1 MNKNFIFF
9 VISCALFVL
18 SIIAA
23 NVAPII
29 SKAAVEYNGVNVFE
43 NWGTANCQQLD
54 DNYKYKKDIL
64 KTYDADGQKPNEEQ
78 VKRKI
83 KECKNHNT
91 MYSLEYAALIIDV
104 SLGFICTVLGLIY
117 YLEPGKP
124 LEKQSG
130 LIGLIAGVITTV
142 LTVVYVA
149 FSAMIFSN
157 DPVRDITILYPNKAS
172 VKYNGV
178 DKYVYDYDEEK
189 AGKEDWDIPYIKF
202 KDLGKKQYNYDSE
215 IFESSKDDDSEFSKC
230 QINIETGLGAL
241 TQIPIQYSIDGDSNP
256 HKCKYLWDSN
266 VENTSTY
273 YKYLYDRWLT
283 CIIFC
288 VLIAVCGIGLIIFG
302 FLLFKGSSDS
312 QPSPSTV
319 PEQS

>member
-9 VISCALFVL
+9 VIACALLVL

-29 SKAAVEYNGVNVFE
+29 SKASTRYFVG
-43 NWGTANCQQLD
+43 WGNSNCQIYD
-54 DNYKYKKDIL
+54 DEYKHAKDNQA
-64 KTYDADGQKPNEEQ
+64 YDDDSTKPNEER
-78 VKRKI
+78 VKRII

-91 MYSLEYAALIIDV
+91 MYSLEYVALIVDV

-157 DPVRDITILYPNKAS
+157 DPVNREDNYYKILYPNQAS
-172 VKYNGV
+172 VKYNGA
-178 DKYVYDYDEEK
+178 KYIFDYDKEK
-189 AGKEDWDIPYIKF
+189 AEKEDLDIPYIKY

-215 IFESSKDDDSEFSKC
+215 IYQSSKDSHSEYYNCKEDIYNIDFDTFPSPKKYTVTTTDDHE
-230 QINIETGLGAL
+230 
-241 TQIPIQYSIDGDSNP
+241 
-256 HKCKYLWDSN
+256 CKYLWH
-266 VENTSTY
+266 TSVLNRFTDNDN
-273 YKYLYDRWLT
+273 KYLYDRWLT

>member
-29 SKAAVEYNGVNVFE
+29 SKAFGVYNGVNVLSS
-43 NWGTANCQQLD
+43 WGTENCQQKD
-54 DNYKYKKDIL
+54 DDYKHDKDIL
-64 KTYDADGQKPNEEQ
+64 KIYEADGQKPTEEQ

-157 DPVRDITILYPNKAS
+157 DPVRSRTILYPNKAS

-178 DKYVYDYDEEK
+178 DKYVFDYDEEK
-189 AGKEDWDIPYIKF
+189 ARKEDLDIPLIKY

-215 IFESSKDDDSEFSKC
+215 IFESSKDTDSEFSHC
-230 QINIETGLGAL
+230 QINIETDLGTL
-241 TQIPIQYSIDGDSNP
+241 TPIPKTYISGDSNT
-256 HKCKYLWDSN
+256 HECKYLWDTN
-266 VENTSTY
+266 VQNSSTNN
-273 YKYLYDRWLT
+273 KYLYDRWLT

-302 FLLFKGSSDS
+302 FLLFTGSSDS

>member
-9 VISCALFVL
+9 VIACALLVL

-29 SKAAVEYNGVNVFE
+29 TTRYFS
-43 NWGTANCQQLD
+43 WGTWGTLNCQILD
-54 DNYKYKKDIL
+54 DDYKHNKDNHM
-64 KTYDADGQKPNEEQ
+64 YDDDSTKPAEELT
-78 VKRKI
+78 KRII
-83 KECKNHNT
+83 KECKNHKT

-130 LIGLIAGVITTV
+130 LIGLISGVITAV

-157 DPVRDITILYPNKAS
+157 EPVSRNDNDYKILYPNKAS
-172 VKYNGV
+172 VKYNGA
-178 DKYVYDYDEEK
+178 KYIFDYDKEK
-189 AGKEDWDIPYIKF
+189 SEKEDYDIPYIKY

-215 IFESSKDDDSEFSKC
+215 IYQSSKDSES
-230 QINIETGLGAL
+230 E
-241 TQIPIQYSIDGDSNP
+241 YSNCKVDIYNTDFDTYPSPKKYTLPSDTNSNSRE
-256 HKCKYLWDSN
+256 CKYLWHTIVSN
-266 VENTSTY
+266 SSTDN
-273 YKYLYDRWLT
+273 KYLYDRWLT

>member
-29 SKAAVEYNGVNVFE
+29 NKAEVVYNDVNVFE
-43 NWGTANCQQLD
+43 KWGTDNCQKLD
-54 DNYKYKKDIL
+54 DDYKYKKDIL
-64 KTYDADGQKPNEEQ
+64 KNYDADGQKPAEERE
-78 VKRKI
+78 KRRI

-142 LTVVYVA
+142 L
-149 FSAMIFSN
+149 
-157 DPVRDITILYPNKAS
+157 
-172 VKYNGV
+172 
-178 DKYVYDYDEEK
+178 
-189 AGKEDWDIPYIKF
+189 
-202 KDLGKKQYNYDSE
+202 
-215 IFESSKDDDSEFSKC
+215 
-230 QINIETGLGAL
+230 
-241 TQIPIQYSIDGDSNP
+241 
-256 HKCKYLWDSN
+256 
-266 VENTSTY
+266 
-273 YKYLYDRWLT
+273 
-283 CIIFC
+283 
-288 VLIAVCGIGLIIFG
+288 
-302 FLLFKGSSDS
+302 
-312 QPSPSTV
+312 
-319 PEQS
+319 